1 MGTCLVRF
9 PTKSCLRLNSPYSN
23 VVEFGVRRSTA
34 CFHPPRARFNVFDI
48 LFLDQTV
55 WDTHI
60 CVLIFSER
68 RLCSVEAGE
77 VGGKV

>member
-9 PTKSCLRLNSPYSN
+9 PRRSLRLNFLYSN
-23 VVEFGVRRSTA
+23 MFEFGVRRSTA
-34 CFHPPRARFNVFDI
+34 CFHPPRAHFNVFDK
-48 LFLDQTV
+48 FSLDQTV

-60 CVLIFSER
+60 RVLIFSER
-68 RLCSVEAGE
+68 RLCSVEVGE